1 MSPTHPF
8 LKRFAYVFRICFV
21 LFQSLEKSA
30 AKYDKKHSLNFEVN
44 FVLFPI
50 PSLD

>member
-30 AKYDKKHSLNFEVN
+30 AKYDKKTFIKLRGKLRFISD
-44 FVLFPI
+44 
-50 PSLD
+50 S